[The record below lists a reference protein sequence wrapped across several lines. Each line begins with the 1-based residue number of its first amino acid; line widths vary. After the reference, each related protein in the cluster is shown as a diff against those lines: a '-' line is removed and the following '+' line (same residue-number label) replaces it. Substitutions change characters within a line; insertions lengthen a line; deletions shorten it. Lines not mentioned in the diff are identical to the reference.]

1 MLFGP
6 ATTLLPPLKIRRD
19 ISPKRSVAAKEFT
32 AFSGRVKAGR
42 PDLVSPP
49 RLRYISPSV
58 GGV

>member
-1 MLFGP
+1 LILLDSVSEIDKISLLFRVGRE
-6 ATTLLPPLKIRRD
+6 IRGVHRTGEGW
-19 ISPKRSVAAKEFT
+19 R
-32 AFSGRVKAGR
+32 GR